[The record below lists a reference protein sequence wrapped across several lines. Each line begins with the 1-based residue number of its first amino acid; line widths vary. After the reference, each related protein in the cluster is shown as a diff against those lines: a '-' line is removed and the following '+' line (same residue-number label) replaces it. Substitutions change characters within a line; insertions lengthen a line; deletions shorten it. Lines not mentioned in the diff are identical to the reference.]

1 MSNLSQSLLDV
12 LGRARLALGRL
23 LPFLARSKA
32 DEGAV
37 SEKLKG
43 LNWVDTEDEASA
55 GRQAAGPSPRGDG
68 LAQTIYHA
76 RPQNPFSE
84 DF

>member
-1 MSNLSQSLLDV
+1 MSDLSHSRNRV
-12 LGRARLALGRL
+12 RRRVRLALQRL
-23 LPFLARSKA
+23 LPFRGGPEA
-32 DEGAV
+32 EGDAV
-37 SEKLKG
+37 AEKLKG
-43 LNWVDTEDEASA
+43 LNWVDTEEEASA
-55 GRQAAGPSPRGDG
+55 GRQAAAQSPRGDG

>member
-1 MSNLSQSLLDV
+1 MGDLSASLHNK
-12 LGRARLALGRL
+12 LGRARLAIGKLWPFLGRREDESD
-23 LPFLARSKA
+23 PVA
-32 DEGAV
+32 D
-37 SEKLKG
+37 KLKD
-43 LNWVDTEDEASA
+43 LNWADTEEEASV
-55 GRQAAGPSPRGDG
+55 GRQAAGQAPRGDG

>member
-1 MSNLSQSLLDV
+1 MSDLSRSLLDA

-23 LPFLARSKA
+23 VPFLARREA
-32 DEGAV
+32 EGNAV
-37 SEKLKG
+37 AEKLKG

-55 GRQAAGPSPRGDG
+55 GRQAAAQSPRGDG